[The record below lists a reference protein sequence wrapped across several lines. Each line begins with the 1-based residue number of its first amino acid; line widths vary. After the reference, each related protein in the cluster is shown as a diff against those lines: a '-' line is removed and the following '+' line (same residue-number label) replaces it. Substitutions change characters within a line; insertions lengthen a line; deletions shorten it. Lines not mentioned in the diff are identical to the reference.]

1 MSDLQT
7 IVRMNEKVKLI
18 VGLSDSVFI
27 VALNAMFQARRA
39 KALGFNTVTSELRKF
54 SAEVAQ
60 AMQGLKNSIEYQ
72 IEFITRHQHKQ
83 HFLQLVDRIK
93 DESSSE
99 RSLHF
104 VKKMQRSLEYSTD
117 DMYER
122 FSECYREFNQSFEK
136 AQRAC
141 ETGHSLFIHAK
152 VEAQSAGVFV
162 QQLLPV
168 VEQIEKSVISLTE
181 LLGQI
186 RALNNELSFISSS
199 HQKRSAA

>member
-1 MSDLQT
+1 MNDLQT
-7 IVRMNEKVKLI
+7 IVRMNEKVKQ
-18 VGLSDSVFI
+18 VVSLSDSIFI

-54 SAEVAQ
+54 STEVAQ

-72 IEFITRHQHKQ
+72 IEFITRYKHKQ
-83 HFLQLVDRIK
+83 HFSQLVGRVK
-93 DESSSE
+93 DETSSE
-99 RSLHF
+99 RSLYF
-104 VKKMQRSLEYSTD
+104 VKQMQLSLEYSTD
-117 DMYER
+117 ELFER
-122 FSECYREFNQSFEK
+122 FTECYREFNQSFEK

-152 VEAQSAGVFV
+152 VEAQSSGLFI

-168 VEQIEKSVISLTE
+168 VEQIEKSVIRLTE

-186 RALNNELSFISSS
+186 KTLNNELSFISLS
-199 HQKRSAA
+199 HQKRAAA

>member
-1 MSDLQT
+1 MNDLQT
-7 IVRMNEKVKLI
+7 IVRMNEKVKQ
-18 VGLSDSVFI
+18 VVSLSDSIFI

-72 IEFITRHQHKQ
+72 IEFITRYKHKQ
-83 HFLQLVDRIK
+83 HFSQLVDRIK

-99 RSLHF
+99 RSLGF
-104 VKKMQRSLEYSTD
+104 VKQMQKSLEYSTD

-122 FSECYREFNQSFEK
+122 FLECYREFNQSFEK

-152 VEAQSAGVFV
+152 VEAQSSGLFI

-168 VEQIEKSVISLTE
+168 VEQIEKSVFRLTE

-186 RALNNELSFISSS
+186 KTLNNELSFISSS
-199 HQKRSAA
+199 HQKRVAA

>member
-7 IVRMNEKVKLI
+7 IVRINEKVKQ
-18 VGLSDSVFI
+18 VVSLSDSIFI

-54 SAEVAQ
+54 SADVAQ

-83 HFLQLVDRIK
+83 HFSHLVGRIAE
-93 DESSSE
+93 ESSSD

-104 VKKMQRSLEYSTD
+104 VKQMQTSLEYSTD
-117 DMYER
+117 DMFER
-122 FSECYREFNQSFEK
+122 FTECYKEFNQSFEK

-152 VEAQSAGVFV
+152 VEAQSTGAFA

-168 VEQIEKSVISLTE
+168 VEQIEKSVSSLSE

-186 RALNNELSFISSS
+186 KTLNNDLSFISATD
-199 HQKRSAA
+199 QKQIAA